1 MNIDISKVYTSS
13 ELSTIN
19 ALDLAFVGDA
29 VFTLFVR
36 ERLLSLHNTN
46 VNMLTKLASKIV
58 NAGNQYK
65 LFREIEPTLTAEELE
80 IAKRARNSNIH
91 TKAKN
96 YSITE
101 YIYATA
107 YEAVLGYLY
116 LCNNTKRLNEIL
128 EKSMQTTK

>member
-1 MNIDISKVYTSS
+1 MNIDSGKVYTSS
-13 ELSTIN
+13 EFSGIN

-36 ERLLSLHNTN
+36 ERLLSMHNTN

-80 IAKRARNSNIH
+80 VAKRARNSNIH

>member
-1 MNIDISKVYTSS
+1 MNIDSGKVYTSS

-46 VNMLTKLASKIV
+46 VNMLTKLASSIV

-80 IAKRARNSNIH
+80 VAKRARNSNIH

>member
-1 MNIDISKVYTSS
+1 MNIDSGKVYTSS
-13 ELSTIN
+13 ELSGVN

-46 VNMLTKLASKIV
+46 VNILTKLASKIV

-80 IAKRARNSNIH
+80 VAKRARNSNIH

>member
-1 MNIDISKVYTSS
+1 MNIDSSKVYTSS

-36 ERLLSLHNTN
+36 ERLLSMHNTN

-80 IAKRARNSNIH
+80 VAKRARNSNIH

>member
-1 MNIDISKVYTSS
+1 MNIDSSKVYTSS

-80 IAKRARNSNIH
+80 VAKRARNSNIH